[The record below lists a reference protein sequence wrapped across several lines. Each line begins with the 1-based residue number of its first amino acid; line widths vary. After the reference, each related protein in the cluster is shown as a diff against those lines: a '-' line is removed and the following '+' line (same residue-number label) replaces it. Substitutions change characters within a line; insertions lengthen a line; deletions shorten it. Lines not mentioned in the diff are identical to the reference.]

1 MNDNTPHPAI
11 HANHAAHAAPLT
23 DADVAL
29 YLRKQPGFFDRE
41 STLLADIRLYSQH
54 GERAVSLSERQADL
68 LRERIRHME
77 SELHG
82 HADLIERF
90 KANAKA
96 NMGISERLNVW
107 VRDVLLTTDD
117 SAIPA
122 ALAGGIRAHFSD
134 LQAAIKVWG
143 VSARFANQEF
153 ASGVSTDM
161 LTFAKSLGEPY
172 CGINSGFE
180 AVQWLDDPQ
189 RAQSVAMI
197 ALRSGAVGEVVGL
210 MVLASADT
218 ERFKPDMATDF
229 LGQIGELASAA
240 LSRLRV

>member
-1 MNDNTPHPAI
+1 MNDSDQTSDNQTT
-11 HANHAAHAAPLT
+11 AALRPVT
-23 DADVAL
+23 DADVAR
-29 YLRKQPGFFDRE
+29 YLRNQPGFFERE

-68 LRERIRHME
+68 LRERIRHLE

-90 KANAKA
+90 KANARA
-96 NMGISERLNVW
+96 NLSISERLNVW
-107 VRDVLLTTDD
+107 VRDILLTTDD

-122 ALAGGIRAHFSD
+122 ALGGGIRAHFGD
-134 LQAAIKVWG
+134 LQAAVKVWG
-143 VSARFANQEF
+143 VSARFANEPF
-153 ASGVSTDM
+153 AMGASADV
-161 LTFAKSLGEPY
+161 LTFAKSLGQPY

-210 MVLASADT
+210 LILASADI
-218 ERFKPDMATDF
+218 ERFKPEMATDF
-229 LGQIGELASAA
+229 LSQIGDLASAA
-240 LSRLRV
+240 LSRLRT